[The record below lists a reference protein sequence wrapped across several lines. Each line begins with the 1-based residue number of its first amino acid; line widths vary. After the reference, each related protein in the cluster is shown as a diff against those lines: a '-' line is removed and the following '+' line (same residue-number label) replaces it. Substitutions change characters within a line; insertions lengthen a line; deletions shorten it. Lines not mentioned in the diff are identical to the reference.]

1 MANLVSKEGKDE
13 TSKLLTEI
21 SKGLV
26 EGIIGVAASE
36 RKDLILSLGH
46 LFQRVRSGRF
56 LRTLI
61 DEWDHYREKG
71 KIKDDYIRT
80 EQHQECLQEMLDF
93 LDKDSPDELRFSVL
107 KKIFLVAATETQS
120 SRDSVLPQQY
130 MRLCRALNAGE
141 VLVLSATYH
150 IAQHDVA
157 VQKIKALKDLSAV
170 KWLATIAE
178 NSGLKYTELVEI
190 HERNLIEKNLLTK
203 RELGDRSGV
212 SLGKRYRLTGLG
224 YEICQFLESYEGND
238 MPNLALQTDR

>member
-1 MANLVSKEGKDE
+1 MANLVSKEGQDD
-13 TSKLLTEI
+13 TSRLLAEI
-21 SKGLV
+21 AKGLA
-26 EGIIGVAASE
+26 EGITGVAASD

-46 LFQRVRSGRF
+46 LFQRGRSGRF
-56 LRTLI
+56 LKTLI
-61 DEWDHYREKG
+61 DEWDQYREKG

-107 KKIFLVAATETQS
+107 KKIFLVAATEAQS

-130 MRLCRALNAGE
+130 MRLCRALSGGE

-150 IAQHDVA
+150 VAQHDFAIQKVA
-157 VQKIKALKDLSAV
+157 ALKDSSAS
-170 KWLATIAE
+170 KWLAKIAE
-178 NSGLKYTELVEI
+178 DSGLKYPELVEI

-212 SLGKRYRLTGLG
+212 SLGEHYRLTGLG
-224 YEICQFLESYEGND
+224 YEICQFLESYEKND
-238 MPNLALQTDR
+238 MPNSSLQSDR